1 MKRVITL
8 LVPAFLL
15 SFGLAHAQQPQFM
28 NCDAWMRTLSGDD
41 GATGKAFY
49 LAGFSDGVG
58 TMAALSA
65 AGNEQHSKELVR
77 SVWPAGLNIAQ
88 MKALIDEYCE
98 RPENKGLTILESV
111 VKVNREINERRSR

>member
-28 NCDAWMRTLSGDD
+28 NCDTWMRTLSGDN
-41 GATGKAFY
+41 GATVKNFY

-58 TMAALSA
+58 TMAGLS
-65 AGNEQHSKELVR
+65 AGNEQGAKELLR
-77 SVWPAGLNIAQ
+77 NVWAAGLNTAQ
-88 MKALIDEYCE
+88 MRALIDEYCE
-98 RPENKGLTILESV
+98 RPENKHLTIMQSV
-111 VKVNREINERRSR
+111 VRITREINERRSR